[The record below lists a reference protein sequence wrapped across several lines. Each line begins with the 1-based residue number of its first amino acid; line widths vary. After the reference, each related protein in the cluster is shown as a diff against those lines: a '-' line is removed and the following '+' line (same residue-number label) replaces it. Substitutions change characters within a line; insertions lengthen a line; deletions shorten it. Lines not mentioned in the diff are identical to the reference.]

1 MNSIECVKFTSV
13 EHHNGD
19 FTQIDL
25 SHVLWTYLKKFFA
38 YIEAI
43 FFFFFFLF
51 PSINLSICLPI
62 VNIEKNN
69 GIEKYF
75 KNMLKNDVFR
85 TFR

>member
-1 MNSIECVKFTSV
+1 MNSIECIKFTSV

-25 SHVLWTYLKKFFA
+25 SHVLWTSLKKFYA
-38 YIEAI
+38 YIEAT
-43 FFFFFFLF
+43 FFLF

-69 GIEKYF
+69 GIEKYL